1 MSKYILLLMAL
12 CFLWYVGDHRGH
24 VELAPGVMVAEAPY
38 QHDLSNGQAFPFQ
51 DFHIKPLADYQLK
64 AKVLSAKSYL
74 FGTESSLSPLDLAL
88 GWGPMSDESVVSQL
102 NVRQG
107 SRWYFWEAKQGAQL
121 PVAVQELARFS
132 ANTHMIPANRMVEE
146 QLDDVRIGDI
156 IELSG
161 WLVEVSSD
169 DGWRWRS
176 SLSRE
181 DTGNGACELF
191 WVQSV
196 FVHTRNA
203 TS

>member
-1 MSKYILLLMAL
+1 M
-12 CFLWYVGDHRGH
+12 
-24 VELAPGVMVAEAPY
+24 
-38 QHDLSNGQAFPFQ
+38 
-51 DFHIKPLADYQLK
+51 
-64 AKVLSAKSYL
+64 

-88 GWGPMSDESVVSQL
+88 GWGPMSDEIVVSQL

-107 SRWYFWEAKQGAQL
+107 SRWYFWEAKQGANL
-121 PVAVQELARFS
+121 PVAVNELARYS
-132 ANTHMIPANRMVEE
+132 SNVHMIPANRMIEE

-156 IELSG
+156 VELSG
-161 WLVEVSSD
+161 WLVEVTAD

-196 FVHTRNA
+196 LVHTRN
-203 TS
+203 S